1 MMSVLV
7 GLHSLWRWVVL
18 LVMLVAL
25 VRGLFGWLRGGAWTD
40 LDRQLTLATVGAID
54 IQALLGIIIWIGEG
68 RWGGDDVFRSF
79 IHPLVMIV
87 ALTVAHVGSARLRRE
102 SEPAAKHR
110 WLALSLVVVFVL
122 VTAAI
127 PSDSWGRAW
136 VS

>member
-1 MMSVLV
+1 MSVLV

-25 VRGLFGWLRGGAWTD
+25 VRGLLGWLRGGAWTD

-54 IQALLGIIIWIGEG
+54 IQALLGIIIWLGER
-68 RWGGDDVFRSF
+68 RWGGDDAFLSF

-87 ALTVAHVGSARLRRE
+87 ALAIAHAGSARLRRE
-102 SEPAAKHR
+102 TEPAAKHR
-110 WLALSLVVVFVL
+110 WLALSLIVVLFL

-127 PSDSWGRAW
+127 PSYSWGRAW